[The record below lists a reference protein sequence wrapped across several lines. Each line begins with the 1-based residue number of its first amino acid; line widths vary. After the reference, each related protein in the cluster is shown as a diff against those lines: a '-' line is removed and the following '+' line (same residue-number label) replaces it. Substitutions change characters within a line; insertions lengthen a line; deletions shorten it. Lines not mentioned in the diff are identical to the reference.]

1 MLSEIKIVS
10 LLASATEIVSALGFE
25 DALVARSHE
34 CDYPPSIEK
43 LPVCTKTKLDTEIS
57 SREIDQR
64 VRDIVAK
71 GLSVYEVDAEML
83 RDLAPDLIVTQTQCE
98 VCAVS
103 ERDLDDALGKWIGQR
118 PKVISMTPFALDDV
132 WADIDRVAVAIGIP
146 RTGEELAATLK
157 ARMTALGARLN
168 DLDNRPRVAC
178 IEWIDPLMAAG
189 NWMPELVT
197 MAGGIDLFGQAGKH
211 SDWLEWETF
220 AAADPEVIAVLPCGF
235 DIARSR
241 REISALT
248 SKPEWPELAAVRAG
262 RVYLTDGNQ
271 YFNRPGPRLTD
282 SLEILTEILHPDR
295 FPPVHQGSGWEAL

>member
-43 LPVCTKTKLDTEIS
+43 LPVCTKVKLDTEIS

-118 PKVISMTPFALDDV
+118 PKVISTTPFMLDDI
-132 WADIDRVAVAIGIP
+132 WADIHRVAVAIGIP

-157 ARMTALGARLN
+157 ARLTTLSARL
-168 DLDNRPRVAC
+168 DDPGDRPRVAC

-189 NWMPELVT
+189 NWVPELVA
-197 MAGGIDLFGQAGKH
+197 MAGGNDLFGQPGKH

-220 AAADPEVIAVLPCGF
+220 IAADPEVIAVMPCGF

-241 REISALT
+241 REIGALT
-248 SKPEWPELAAVRAG
+248 AKPEWPELAAVRAG

-295 FPPVHQGSGWEAL
+295 FPPAHQGSGWEAL